1 MKHVGIICEYN
12 PLHRGHAHLLG
23 QVREAEAVVCLMS
36 GNFTQRGEA
45 ASLPPVPRAA
55 MAVAAGAD
63 LVLELPFPHAA
74 ASARYFA
81 TAGVRALSALGVDT
95 LAFGS
100 EGGVL
105 APLQAAADRA
115 PEGDFFKKPA
125 NGAGKTGIAA
135 AYFEALGDAP
145 ASNDILAVEY
155 LRAIRVEQLPLSP
168 LPVRRVGAGYRE
180 TVWEN
185 GEFASATAI
194 RHALAAGED
203 VTALL
208 PPESAEIFTGAV
220 AGTGLADI
228 RRLGDAMLA
237 RLRALS
243 AESGQTVAKNANVAE
258 AGGGLLQ
265 RLIKA
270 SFEADDYESL
280 CRAAATK
287 RYTDGRIR
295 RVLLYLLAGV
305 TEADL
310 HATPTYLRLL
320 AANEKGRAF
329 LAKTEKT
336 RTVPVVTKQSE
347 IAALGTAAARQRAL
361 GQVSDGLYAIALNG
375 RLTPHALQTAKPYFF
390 H

>member
-12 PLHRGHAHLLG
+12 PLHRGHAYLLG
-23 QVREAEAVVCLMS
+23 QVREAETVVCLMS

-45 ASLPPVPRAA
+45 AILPPVPRAA
-55 MAVAAGAD
+55 MAIAAGAD
-63 LVLELPFPHAA
+63 LVLELPFPQSA

-81 TAGVRALSALGVDT
+81 TAGVRGLSALGVDT

-100 EGGVL
+100 EGGAL

-115 PEGDFFKKPA
+115 PERDFGKKSPD
-125 NGAGKTGIAA
+125 GCEKSGIAA
-135 AYFEALGDAP
+135 AYFAALGEP
-145 ASNDILAVEY
+145 LASNDILAVEY

-168 LPVRRVGAGYRE
+168 LPVRRLGAGYRE

-185 GEFASATAI
+185 DSFSSATAI

-203 VTALL
+203 VTALF
-208 PPESAEIFTGAV
+208 PPESVGIFNEAV
-220 AGTGLADI
+220 AGAGLAETQ
-228 RRLGDAMLA
+228 RLGSAMLA

-243 AESGQTVAKNANVAE
+243 AESGQTVAENANIAE
-258 AGGGLLQ
+258 TGGGLLQ

-295 RVLLYLLAGV
+295 RALLYLLAGV

-310 HATPTYLRLL
+310 HATPAYLRLL

-347 IAALGTAAARQRAL
+347 IAALGTVAARQRAL
-361 GQVSDGLYAIALNG
+361 GQVADGLYAIALDG
-375 RLTPHALQTAKPYFF
+375 RLTPHALQTAKPYFS